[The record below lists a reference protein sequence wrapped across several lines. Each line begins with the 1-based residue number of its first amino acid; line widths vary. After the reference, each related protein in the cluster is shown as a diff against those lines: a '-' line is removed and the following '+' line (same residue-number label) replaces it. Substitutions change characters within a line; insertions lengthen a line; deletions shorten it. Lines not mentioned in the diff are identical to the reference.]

1 MAFSGTICRCLKAH
15 ISTSLSWPVKLP
27 SPWRKV
33 VPRSSCLSISAAMG
47 REQGYLEDHLEQI
60 SDLTNAI
67 SNGVDSL
74 EWDLDTLPEDP
85 RERAVYMRDVVRRDM
100 GQLREVCDR
109 AERIIPEDVWP
120 IPTYTD
126 LVHYV

>member
-1 MAFSGTICRCLKAH
+1 MAKSVRDF
-15 ISTSLSWPVKLP
+15 
-27 SPWRKV
+27 
-33 VPRSSCLSISAAMG
+33 SAATG

-74 EWDLDTLPEDP
+74 EWDLDTLPEEP